1 MNNDIE
7 ISQSYESLPQAVE
20 ALCLKV
26 FGAKPMYLCGMW
38 GDTTT
43 QNEEIRVQ
51 QRQIKALCE
60 ENQSLREDYESLRD
74 LAKRMKEALESSL
87 PSIPPCAV
95 RAEIEKCIMI
105 VSEDFLG
112 ENVPAMASA
121 DS

>member
-1 MNNDIE
+1 MNNEIE

-60 ENQSLREDYESLRD
+60 ENQSLREDYENVRDALLRA
-74 LAKRMKEALESSL
+74 AKWGIRSDGFSAEVSDALRMWVDAGMIGDPPEV
-87 PSIPPCAV
+87 PSYYPQQN
-95 RAEIEKCIMI
+95 
-105 VSEDFLG
+105 S
-112 ENVPAMASA
+112 
-121 DS
+121 